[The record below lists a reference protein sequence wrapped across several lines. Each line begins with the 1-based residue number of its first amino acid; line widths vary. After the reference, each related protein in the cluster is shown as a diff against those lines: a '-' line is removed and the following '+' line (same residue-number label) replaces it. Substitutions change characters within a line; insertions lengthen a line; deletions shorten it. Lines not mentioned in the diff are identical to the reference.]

1 MIRRYVAGVILS
13 AAFAAAAA
21 TSSRAA
27 DIVLDCH
34 VEANQPDHGLTR
46 WRRRIVVSPPT
57 RTVRIFDDFGHGMT
71 QRSEYAFVSMNLQR
85 IVLEEHEGKISYID
99 RLSGEY
105 VLRNTPRRFLLRGHC
120 SRG

>member
-1 MIRRYVAGVILS
+1 
-13 AAFAAAAA
+13 
-21 TSSRAA
+21 
-27 DIVLDCH
+27 
-34 VEANQPDHGLTR
+34 
-46 WRRRIVVSPPT
+46 
-57 RTVRIFDDFGHGMT
+57 
-71 QRSEYAFVSMNLQR
+71 MNLQR